1 MLALVRRAR
10 FAAKLLPAKCVGVP
24 LRWAAPDLIRDPTI
38 ASRGV
43 RHEIS
48 KNHLSYRA
56 QVNWLGRWLG
66 VYARAYPCGQRAE
79 ESRGVRYDRWFLF
92 ITFPTP
98 RG

>member
-1 MLALVRRAR
+1 MLALVRRVR

-48 KNHLSYRA
+48 KNLHSYRA
-56 QVNWLGRWLG
+56 QVNWLGGWLG

-79 ESRGVRYDRWFLF
+79 ESRGARYEWRFLL
-92 ITFPTP
+92 ITCLTS

>member
-1 MLALVRRAR
+1 MLALVRRVR
-10 FAAKLLPAKCVGVP
+10 FAAKLPPAKCVGVP

-43 RHEIS
+43 LHEIS

-56 QVNWLGRWLG
+56 QANWLGRWLG

-79 ESRGVRYDRWFLF
+79 ESRGARYEWRFLL
-92 ITFPTP
+92 ITCLTS